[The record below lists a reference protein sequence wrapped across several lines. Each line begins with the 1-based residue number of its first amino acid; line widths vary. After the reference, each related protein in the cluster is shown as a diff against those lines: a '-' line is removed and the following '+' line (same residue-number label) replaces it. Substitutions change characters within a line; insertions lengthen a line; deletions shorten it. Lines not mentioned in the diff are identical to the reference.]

1 VLQIKGEAHGAAKS
15 NFSLTRVK
23 DLVPNY
29 LAEPIMKRR
38 FLQAVVLAG
47 LIAGISVRVGSQSK
61 PLDLNAFFTQ
71 NIGLKKNQ
79 VTDIRNGK
87 PVALNMKSRIPDEIF
102 VFGAVYINAKPEEYV
117 KFIMDTER
125 LSRLPEYPGIGKFS
139 NPPQVADLKNFELDR
154 DDIAALKKCKP
165 GDCMIQMPSKGME
178 LFQKSVNWSAPDAD
192 RQVNELL
199 RKTAVQRLLD
209 YQKGGNQ
216 VLGEYNDKSNPRK
229 VAEQFRYMISYS
241 KVLPSYLPGFY
252 NYLLNYP
259 EGKPANV
266 EDTFQWA
273 KVKFGL
279 KPMLRLLHIVTM
291 RGSSPNEPAY
301 VIAEKQLYSS
311 HYFATALDLTF
322 CIRDSQD
329 PKKPG
334 FYLLRAMGSE
344 QAGLTGFKGSIVR
357 KAAVGR
363 SVDAL
368 EKSLA
373 TIKATLEK
381 N

>member
-1 VLQIKGEAHGAAKS
+1 
-15 NFSLTRVK
+15 
-23 DLVPNY
+23 
-29 LAEPIMKRR
+29 MRR
-38 FLQAVVLAG
+38 SFAQVAVFVS

-61 PLDLNAFFTQ
+61 APDLNAFFTQ
-71 NIGLKKNQ
+71 NIGLKKDQ
-79 VTDIRNGK
+79 IADIRNGK
-87 PVALNMKSRIPDEIF
+87 PVALDLKSRIPDEIF
-102 VFGAVYINAKPEEYV
+102 VFGAVYINAEPEKYI
-117 KFIMDTER
+117 KFITDIER
-125 LSRLPEYPGIGKFS
+125 LSKLPEYPGIGKFS
-139 NPPQVADLKNFELDR
+139 SPPQVSDLKNFELDS

-165 GDCMIQMPSKGME
+165 GDCMLQMPSKSME
-178 LFQKSVNWSAPDAD
+178 LIQKSVNWSAPDVA
-192 RQVNELL
+192 RQVNDLL
-199 RKTAVQRLLD
+199 KKGAVQRLSD

-216 VLGEYNDKSNPRK
+216 ILGEYNDKSNPRK
-229 VAEQFRYMISYS
+229 VAEQFKYMISYS
-241 KVLPSYLPGFY
+241 KTLPSYLPGFY

-259 EGKPANV
+259 DGKPANV
-266 EDTFQWA
+266 ENTFQWA

-279 KPMLRLLHIVTM
+279 KPTLRILHIVTM

-322 CIRDSQD
+322 CMRDSQD

-357 KAAVGR
+357 RSAVGR
-363 SVDAL
+363 SVNAL

-373 TIKATLEK
+373 SIKATLEGQK
-381 N
+381 

>member
-1 VLQIKGEAHGAAKS
+1 
-15 NFSLTRVK
+15 
-23 DLVPNY
+23 
-29 LAEPIMKRR
+29 MKRN
-38 FLQAVVLAG
+38 FAQVAVFVS

-61 PLDLNAFFTQ
+61 APDLNAFFTQ

-79 VTDIRNGK
+79 IADIRNGK
-87 PVALNMKSRIPDEIF
+87 PVALDLKSRIPDEIF
-102 VFGAVYINAKPEEYV
+102 VFGAVYINAEPEKYI
-117 KFIMDTER
+117 KFITDIER
-125 LSRLPEYPGIGKFS
+125 LSKLPEYLAIGKFS
-139 NPPQVADLKNFELDR
+139 SPPQVSDLKNFELDN
-154 DDIAALKKCKP
+154 DDITALKKCKP
-165 GDCMIQMPSKGME
+165 GDCMLQMPSKGME
-178 LFQKSVNWSAPDAD
+178 LFQKSVNWSAPDVA
-192 RQVNELL
+192 RQVNDLL
-199 RKTAVQRLLD
+199 KKGAVQRLSD

-216 VLGEYNDKSNPRK
+216 ILGEYNDKSNPRK
-229 VAEQFRYMISYS
+229 VAEQFKYMISYS
-241 KVLPSYLPGFY
+241 KTLPSYLPGFY

-259 EGKPANV
+259 DGKPANV
-266 EDTFQWA
+266 ENTFQWA

-279 KPMLRLLHIVTM
+279 KPTLRILHIVTM

-322 CIRDSQD
+322 CMRDSQD

-357 KAAVGR
+357 RSAVGR
-363 SVDAL
+363 SVNAL

-373 TIKATLEK
+373 SIKATLESQK
-381 N
+381 

>member
-1 VLQIKGEAHGAAKS
+1 
-15 NFSLTRVK
+15 
-23 DLVPNY
+23 
-29 LAEPIMKRR
+29 MRR
-38 FLQAVVLAG
+38 KFVQVVVFIL
-47 LIAGISVRVGSQSK
+47 LIAVISVSVGSQSK

-71 NIGLKKNQ
+71 NIGLKKEQ

-87 PVALNMKSRIPDEIF
+87 PVALNLKSRIPDEIF
-102 VFGAVYINAKPEEYV
+102 VFGAVYINAEPEKYV
-117 KFIMDTER
+117 KFISDTER
-125 LSRLPEYPGIGKFS
+125 LSKLPEYPAIGKFS
-139 NPPQVADLKNFELDR
+139 NPPQAADMKNFELDSN
-154 DDIAALKKCKP
+154 DIAALKKCKP
-165 GDCMIQMPSKGME
+165 GDCMLQLPSRGME
-178 LFQKSVNWSAPDAD
+178 LFQKSINWSAPDAAL
-192 RQVNELL
+192 QVNDLL
-199 RKTAVQRLLD
+199 KKTAAQRLID

-216 VLGEYNDKSNPRK
+216 ILGEYHDKENPRQ
-229 VAEQFRYMISYS
+229 VAEQFKYMISYS
-241 KVLPSYLPGFY
+241 KALPSYLPGFY

-259 EGKPANV
+259 AGKPANV
-266 EDTFQWA
+266 EDSFQWA

-279 KPMLRLLHIVTM
+279 KPTLRILHIVTL
-291 RGSSPNEPAY
+291 RGSGPNEPAY
-301 VIAEKQLYSS
+301 AIAEKQLYSS

-322 CIRDSQD
+322 CMRDSQD

-381 N
+381 S

>member
-1 VLQIKGEAHGAAKS
+1 
-15 NFSLTRVK
+15 
-23 DLVPNY
+23 
-29 LAEPIMKRR
+29 MRR
-38 FLQAVVLAG
+38 KFVQVVASVFLITVV
-47 LIAGISVRVGSQSK
+47 SVRIWPQSK

-71 NIGLKKNQ
+71 NIGLKKEQ

-87 PVALNMKSRIPDEIF
+87 PIALNLKSRIPDEIF
-102 VFGAVYINAKPEEYV
+102 VFGAVYIKAEPEKYV
-117 KFIMDTER
+117 RFITDTER
-125 LSRLPEYPGIGKFS
+125 LSKLPEYPAIGKFS
-139 NPPQVADLKNFELDR
+139 NPPQAADMRNFELDS
-154 DDIAALKKCKP
+154 DDINALKKCKP
-165 GDCMIQMPSKGME
+165 GDCMIQLPSRGIE
-178 LFQKSVNWSAPDAD
+178 LFQKSINWSAPDAA
-192 RQVNELL
+192 RQVNDLL
-199 RKTAVQRLLD
+199 RKTAAQRLVD

-216 VLGEYNDKSNPRK
+216 ILGEYNDKENPRK
-229 VAEQFRYMISYS
+229 VAEQFKYMISYS
-241 KVLPSYLPGFY
+241 KALPSYLPGFY
-252 NYLLNYP
+252 NYLLDYP
-259 EGKPANV
+259 AGKPANV
-266 EDTFQWA
+266 EDSFQWA

-279 KPMLRLLHIVTM
+279 KPTLRILHIVTL
-291 RGSSPNEPAY
+291 RGSGPNEPAY
-301 VIAEKQLYSS
+301 AIAEKQLYSS

>member
-1 VLQIKGEAHGAAKS
+1 MKT
-15 NFSLTRVK
+15 NFLR
-23 DLVPNY
+23 
-29 LAEPIMKRR
+29 
-38 FLQAVVLAG
+38 VVLLVS
-47 LIAGISVRVGSQSK
+47 LIACLSADGGSQSK

-71 NIGLKKNQ
+71 NVGLSKDQ
-79 VTDIRNGK
+79 VADIQNGK
-87 PVALNMKSRIPDEIF
+87 PAALNMKSRIADEIF
-102 VFGAVYINAKPEEYV
+102 VFGAVYINAEPEKYV
-117 KFIMDTER
+117 KFVMDIER
-125 LSRLPEYPGIGKFS
+125 LSKMPEYPAIGRFS
-139 NPPQVADLKNFELDR
+139 NPPQVSDLKNFELDP
-154 DDIAALKKCKP
+154 DDINALKKCKP
-165 GDCMIQMPSKGME
+165 GDCMLQMPSKSME
-178 LFQKSVNWSAPDAD
+178 LFQKSINWSAPDAA

-199 RKTAVQRLLD
+199 KKTAVQRLLD

-229 VAEQFRYMISYS
+229 VAEQFQYMINYS

-252 NYLLNYP
+252 NYLLIYP
-259 EGKPANV
+259 NGKPANV

-279 KPMLRLLHIVTM
+279 KPTLRILHIVTM

-301 VIAEKQLYSS
+301 TIAEKQLYSS

-322 CIRDSQD
+322 CIRD

-334 FYLLRAMGSE
+334 FYLIRAMGSE

-363 SVDAL
+363 SVDSL

-373 TIKATLEK
+373 AIKTILE
-381 N
+381 NH

>member
-1 VLQIKGEAHGAAKS
+1 
-15 NFSLTRVK
+15 
-23 DLVPNY
+23 
-29 LAEPIMKRR
+29 MRR
-38 FLQAVVLAG
+38 KFVQVVVFVG
-47 LIAGISVRVGSQSK
+47 LIAGISLRVGSQSK
-61 PLDLNAFFTQ
+61 PTDLNAFFTQ
-71 NIGLKKNQ
+71 NIGLKKDQ

-87 PVALNMKSRIPDEIF
+87 PVALNLKSRIPDEIF
-102 VFGAVYINAKPEEYV
+102 VFGAVYINAEPEKYV
-117 KFIMDTER
+117 QFITDTER
-125 LSRLPEYPGIGKFS
+125 LSKLPEYPAIGKFS
-139 NPPQVADLKNFELDR
+139 NPPQAADMKNFELDS

-165 GDCMIQMPSKGME
+165 GDCMLQLPSKGME
-178 LFQKSVNWSAPDAD
+178 LFQKSINWSAPDVS
-192 RQVNELL
+192 RQVNDLV
-199 RKTAVQRLLD
+199 RKTAAQRVVD

-216 VLGEYNDKSNPRK
+216 ILGEYNDKENPRK
-229 VAEQFRYMISYS
+229 VGEQFKYMISYS
-241 KVLPSYLPGFY
+241 KALPSYLPGFY

-259 EGKPANV
+259 AGKPANV

-279 KPMLRLLHIVTM
+279 KPTLRILHIVTL
-291 RGSSPNEPAY
+291 RGSGPNEPAY
-301 VIAEKQLYSS
+301 AIAEKQLYSS

-322 CIRDSQD
+322 CVRDSQD

-334 FYLLRAMGSE
+334 FYLIRAMGSE

>member
-1 VLQIKGEAHGAAKS
+1 
-15 NFSLTRVK
+15 
-23 DLVPNY
+23 
-29 LAEPIMKRR
+29 
-38 FLQAVVLAG
+38 
-47 LIAGISVRVGSQSK
+47 
-61 PLDLNAFFTQ
+61 
-71 NIGLKKNQ
+71 
-79 VTDIRNGK
+79 
-87 PVALNMKSRIPDEIF
+87 MKSRIPDEIF

>member
-1 VLQIKGEAHGAAKS
+1 
-15 NFSLTRVK
+15 
-23 DLVPNY
+23 
-29 LAEPIMKRR
+29 MKRR
-38 FLQAVVLAG
+38 FLQAIVLAG
-47 LIAGISVRVGSQSK
+47 LIAGISIRVGSQSK

-71 NIGLKKNQ
+71 NIGLQKNQ
-79 VTDIRNGK
+79 ITDIRNGK
-87 PVALNMKSRIPDEIF
+87 PVALDMKSRIPDEIF
-102 VFGAVYINAKPEEYV
+102 VFGAVYIKAKPEEYV

-178 LFQKSVNWSAPDAD
+178 LFQKSVNWSAPNAD
-192 RQVNELL
+192 RQANELL

-229 VAEQFRYMISYS
+229 VAEQFKYMISYS
-241 KVLPSYLPGFY
+241 RVLPSYLPGFY

-279 KPMLRLLHIVTM
+279 KPTLRLLHIITM
-291 RGSSPNEPAY
+291 RGINPNEPAF

-322 CIRDSQD
+322 CMRDNPD
-329 PKKPG
+329 PTKSG

-381 N
+381 S